1 MLPEAN
7 DWQPLVLEKMLLIV
21 ASWWKLRMDKNV
33 QIDLISKNFQ
43 QEDILAALRKV
54 KKFPDCYPVVGKIT
68 QRVWRKDRNAIAAQA
83 KDLV

>member
-54 KKFPDCYPVVGKIT
+54 KKFPDCYSVVGKIT